1 MERAKLRLGGGAE
14 AVNHEGGE
22 ERGRTCVCVHRGMV
36 TNSLPAVRLPFSFQL
51 TCTCRTGSLR
61 SHTASYGL
69 RGEPHDRGG
78 TGSRSTVCW
87 ERRAHAR
94 GGGQV
99 EQTAREYK
107 QTRNN
112 SHTRTAQH
120 LRCVKSGDLLLLAE
134 TVSPDYAFRAVL
146 AGQVELPLIARG
158 YQAAEA

>member
-1 MERAKLRLGGGAE
+1 MRVRGYGYKLVARGTLALLLSAYLYMPHGQSAQSHCELRAPGGAARPGGHRVAEHCLLE
-14 AVNHEGGE
+14 AE
-22 ERGRTCVCVHRGMV
+22 
-36 TNSLPAVRLPFSFQL
+36 
-51 TCTCRTGSLR
+51 
-61 SHTASYGL
+61 
-69 RGEPHDRGG
+69 
-78 TGSRSTVCW
+78 ST
-87 ERRAHAR
+87 RA

-158 YQAAEA
+158 YQAAEAYGGEAQRGDRQERGRSSGHHLLRH